1 MVRTRSPVQIR
12 LVAPKKALSYL
23 TALLIFNYNCV
34 YIDFFLKKF
43 YNINRRV
50 NYICQTKKLVSKD
63 TSLAEETV
71 SRKRSEIAS
80 LSSVTRNLQLLEY
93 SFKQKTRIQRYEFGR
108 GDAILQPVVLVG
120 NATLPFAKQKNS
132 HLKIRVW
139 QGRRDSNTQ
148 PTVLET
154 ATLPLSHSPKQRS
167 YYITKK
173 EICQLFLGHF

>member
-1 MVRTRSPVQIR
+1 MQG
-12 LVAPKKALSYL
+12 
-23 TALLIFNYNCV
+23 F
-34 YIDFFLKKF
+34 
-43 YNINRRV
+43 
-50 NYICQTKKLVSKD
+50 
-63 TSLAEETV
+63 
-71 SRKRSEIAS
+71 KRSGIAS
-80 LSSVTRNLQLLEY
+80 LSSVTRNLHLLEY
-93 SFKQKTRIQRYEFGR
+93 SFKQKNSYLKIRVWQGRRDSATCGFGGKRYSTVCQTKKLASKDTSLAGETRFCNLWFWWETLLYRLPNKKTRIQRYEFGK

-132 HLKIRVW
+132 YPKIRVW